1 MTDFIL
7 HKKKLVSEEKCNE
20 IIRIFEKDKTIQEG
34 SFGSEKNI
42 NENLKKCSEIYVNTG
57 QSVNDNKYNPLF
69 INELMV
75 ALEEYKEKFP
85 FLNKIEK
92 WGMCNQYKIQR
103 YYPNEG
109 FFLLHCEN
117 YGPIMLKSKELCPT
131 SYRTLVWMVY
141 LNDVTDG
148 GYTEFPTQ
156 KKLIAPRTG
165 DILIW
170 PAFWTHPHR
179 GITSKTQTKYIVTGW
194 WTHSL

>member
-7 HKKKLVSEEKCNE
+7 HKKKLVSKEKCDE
-20 IIRIFEKDKTIQEG
+20 IIRIFEKDKTIQKGAIG
-34 SFGSEKNI
+34 SVKEI
-42 NENLKKCSEIYVNTG
+42 DENRKKCSEVYVYIG
-57 QSVNDNKYNPLF
+57 ESKDDNKYNSFF
-69 INELMV
+69 IDELLV

-85 FLNKIEK
+85 FLNKIEP
-92 WGMCNQYKIQR
+92 WAICNQYKIQR

-109 FFLLHCEN
+109 FFDLHCEN
-117 YGPIMLKSKELCPT
+117 YGPIIAPDKRLCAT

-156 KKLIAPRTG
+156 NKMIAPRTG

-194 WTHSL
+194 WTHDV